1 MSNTIAILQGQ
12 LAVEQAYITYFDAR
26 IRTGAYKDRIVH
38 HGGFD
43 GPRFT
48 EEELLK
54 SELGYMHNHIRRMN
68 EIVEAMM
75 GEPS

>member
-1 MSNTIAILQGQ
+1 MSNKIAILQGQ
-12 LAVEQAYITYFDAR
+12 VAVEQAYVTYFDAR

-38 HGGFD
+38 HGSHD
-43 GPRFT
+43 GPLLS

-68 EIVEAMM
+68 ELVEAMM
-75 GEPS
+75 DSND